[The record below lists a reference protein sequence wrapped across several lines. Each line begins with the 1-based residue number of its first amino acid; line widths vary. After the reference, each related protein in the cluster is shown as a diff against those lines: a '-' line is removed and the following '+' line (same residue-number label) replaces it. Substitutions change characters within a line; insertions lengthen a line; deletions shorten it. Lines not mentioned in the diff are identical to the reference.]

1 MRLKENTYSKILLL
15 FFLISVV
22 YIAGFVLFTEFRKLI
37 FITPDDASYYLKI
50 AENFPVGK
58 GFTFDG
64 INPTNGFQP
73 LWQYLL
79 ITLTYLNLRPELMLR
94 VIFLLQII
102 LLTISAMI
110 LYKVQRKFFSKEILL
125 PGGIIFITFVFLKA
139 VNGMETALLIFFI
152 SLLYNY
158 SVKNDLLNSQNNRK
172 DLFAGMLL
180 GLVILARLDT
190 VFLAASI
197 GFFSIAGILINSLN
211 RTQQLKKLLYIS
223 LGTILVV
230 SPYMIYNLIT
240 FGNIIPISGYL
251 KSGFPIVTFSDKF
264 SFMMGYREMF
274 FAFFAIIYFVW
285 FCISYPKPVIRS
297 SSIRSFCIY
306 MGIFSLF
313 TAMYF
318 LYTVLFMNW
327 VIFSWYFIYYAL
339 FASLIS
345 ALPFKYMLSSK
356 IKFRRMIYIGATA
369 FLLFY
374 GVFKTYQLYEGRYA
388 VSGNNWN
395 IESYNAALWAKENT
409 APEEIF
415 SMKDAG
421 HFSYFSGR
429 RVINLDGLVNNFEYQ
444 EILKNKNLN
453 EYLKKHNVR
462 FYVTHAIWDRDDIT
476 DGKYDTLMIKIPSHK
491 YSLESDP
498 LLLKKENELYRS
510 APYYDGEYR
519 AAFIIWNLSY

>member
-1 MRLKENTYSKILLL
+1 MRLKENSYLRILLL
-15 FFLISVV
+15 IFLISFI
-22 YIAGFVLFTEFRKLI
+22 YITGFVLFTEFRKLI

-50 AENFPVGK
+50 AENFSHGN

-79 ITLTYLNLRPELMLR
+79 IPLMYLDLRPELMLR

-110 LYKVQRKFFSKEILL
+110 LYNVQRKFFSKEILL

-158 SVKNDLLNSQNNRK
+158 SVKHDLLNSQNHLK
-172 DLFAGMLL
+172 DFFAGMLL
-180 GLVILARLDT
+180 GLVILVRLDT
-190 VFLAASI
+190 IFLAASVVL
-197 GFFSIAGILINSLN
+197 FSIAGILINSLN
-211 RTQQLKKLLYIS
+211 RTLLLKKFLFIS
-223 LGTILVV
+223 LGAIVLV
-230 SPYMIYNLIT
+230 SPYLIYNLIS

-251 KSGFPIVTFSDKF
+251 KSGFPMVAFGDKF
-264 SFMMGYREMF
+264 SFMMGYREMY
-274 FAFFAIIYFVW
+274 FAFFAIIYFLW
-285 FCISYPKPVIRS
+285 FCISYRQPVFQS
-297 SSIRSFCIY
+297 SSIRAFCIY

-313 TAMYF
+313 TTMYF
-318 LYTVLFMNW
+318 LYTVLFLNW

-345 ALPFKYMLSSK
+345 ALPFKYLLSSK
-356 IKFRRMIYIGATA
+356 MKFRRLIYFGATA
-369 FLLFY
+369 FLLYY
-374 GVFKTYQLYEGRYA
+374 GVYKTYQLYEGRYA
-388 VSGNNWN
+388 AAGNNWN

-444 EILKNKNLN
+444 EILRNKNLN

-462 FYVTHAIWDRDDIT
+462 FYINHAIWNRDDIT
-476 DGKYDTLMIKIPSHK
+476 DGKYDTLLIKIPSHK

-498 LLLKKENELYRS
+498 LVLKKENESYRS

-519 AAFIIWNLSY
+519 AAFIIWNLGY